1 MNPLEEIKRITQE
14 ITNVKDISIKS
25 SKTELIRAR
34 CIYFIV
40 AKKQLDY
47 SNNTIALYINHK
59 RNSCSH
65 SEIRFDEYIFQSDI
79 FKKNYDQVKHSF
91 NQLKKSDYI
100 IDIERKELTKEYNL
114 LKTNYDTVIKK
125 QRKDRRKL
133 LVFLRTENISTRLVD
148 ISKDLNS
155 TQVDQMFERMEQ
167 FAKMCNYHN
176 QKKKVL

>member
-14 ITNVKDISIKS
+14 ITNVKDISTKNREIHMV
-25 SKTELIRAR
+25 RAR
-34 CIYFIV
+34 CIYYKVSKEELDFAYQKIGRYIKRDH
-40 AKKQLDY
+40 ATALHGLKKFDDY
-47 SNNTIALYINHK
+47 IY
-59 RNSCSH
+59 
-65 SEIRFDEYIFQSDI
+65 QSKV
-79 FKKNYDQVKHSF
+79 FKTNYEQVKHSF
-91 NQLKKSDYI
+91 NQLKKTDYI
-100 IDIERKELTKEYNL
+100 IDIEQKELNNNYNL

-148 ISKDLNS
+148 ISKDLDS
-155 TQVDQMFERMEQ
+155 KQIEQMFERMEQ

>member
-14 ITNVKDISIKS
+14 ITNVKDISTKNR
-25 SKTELIRAR
+25 ELHMVRAR
-34 CIYFIV
+34 CIYYKV
-40 AKKQLDY
+40 AKEELGFAHQKI
-47 SNNTIALYINHK
+47 SRYINRDHATAL
-59 RNSCSH
+59 H
-65 SEIRFDEYIFQSDI
+65 SLRKFDTYIYQCKVFKSNYELIKEAFQ
-79 FKKNYDQVKHSF
+79 
-91 NQLKKSDYI
+91 QLKKSDYI

-133 LVFLRTENISTRLVD
+133 LVFLRTENISTRLVE

-155 TQVDQMFERMEQ
+155 TQIEQMFERMEQ